1 MFDDLFGFKIN
12 YEFKNSEDTTE
23 EPTHMTEDF
32 KKLACII
39 DNNNNPI
46 NTLTDGIEAGL
57 VADVEKMSENQGRN
71 CIYSKTGKIASLPK
85 YLIVQKM
92 RFFWKAANTAA
103 QTQAGKA
110 KILRNVMFPKQL
122 ELESYCT
129 DELKETLKDGKKLQ
143 MTKKTTRSLK
153 DTEKYDAWKKGRE
166 WTTNDTEQGMWKK
179 FKETLKEQELVDHE
193 KVLWRESSDKYM
205 DTGDYE
211 LVGVIT
217 HQGRSSESGHYV
229 GWVQDKGDKWLKY
242 DDDYV
247 TSIDVQKV
255 LDLRGGGD
263 WPMAY
268 YLVYKKTQISADD
281 E

>member
-1 MFDDLFGFKIN
+1 M
-12 YEFKNSEDTTE
+12 
-23 EPTHMTEDF
+23 
-32 KKLACII
+32 
-39 DNNNNPI
+39 NNPV
-46 NTLTDGIEAGL
+46 NTLTEGIEAGL
-57 VADVEKMSENQGRN
+57 VADVEKMSQNQGRN
-71 CIYSKTGKIASLPK
+71 CVYSKTGKIETLPK
-85 YLIVQKM
+85 YLIVQKL
-92 RFFWKAANTAA
+92 RFIWKAADTAA
-103 QTQAGKA
+103 QTGAGKA
-110 KILRNVMFPKQL
+110 KILRNVMFPKLL
-122 ELESYCT
+122 ELEPFCT
-129 DELKETLKDGKKLQ
+129 DELKENLQPGKKHQ
-143 MTKKTTRSLK
+143 NNKRATRNLK
-153 DTEKYDAWKKGRE
+153 DTEKYEAWKKDRE
-166 WTTNDTEQGMWKK
+166 WTANDTEQGMWKK
-179 FKETLKEQELVDHE
+179 FKETLKEQELEAHE
-193 KVLWRESSDKYM
+193 KVLWRESSDAHM

-247 TSIDVQKV
+247 TSQDVQKI